1 MPRRKP
7 LVSPA
12 QQRRSRDTHDN
23 IVGAFRALLAT
34 EAFDD
39 VSVAQ
44 IAKRAGSSV
53 GGVYARF
60 ASKDALLLPVIDDIL
75 DESTTALDAALD
87 GLPSDGS
94 LADVISAYV
103 GGMITMFRRHRTVML
118 QLMRAARGDT
128 ARAIA
133 ERLHVFNMHAHER
146 FRALAW
152 KHRAEITHAN
162 PRAAIEFALFFG
174 SASGREAVLSA
185 NWRSYEIQ
193 PDDDKVARELTAA
206 MLGYLTAA
214 LPKTYRRKR

>member
-23 IVGAFRALLAT
+23 IVGAFRTLLAT

-53 GGVYARF
+53 GYARF

-75 DESTTALDAALD
+75 GETTAALDSALDA
-87 GLPSDGS
+87 LPGDGS

-103 GGMITMFRRHRTVML
+103 GGMIAMFRRHRTVML

-128 ARAIA
+128 ARAIG
-133 ERLHVFNMHAHER
+133 ERLHGFNMHAHER
-146 FRALAW
+146 FRTLAW
-152 KHRAEITHAN
+152 KHRAEIAHAN

-174 SASGREAVLSA
+174 SASGREAVLGA

-193 PDDDKVARELTAA
+193 PDDDNVARELTAA

-214 LPKTYRRKR
+214 PSKTYRRKR

>member
-34 EAFDD
+34 EAFDA

-60 ASKDALLLPVIDDIL
+60 ASKDAMLLPVIDDIL
-75 DESTTALDAALD
+75 GESTLALDASLD
-87 GLPSDGS
+87 AISEDAS
-94 LADVISAYV
+94 LGVVIAAYIRP
-103 GGMITMFRRHRTVML
+103 MIEMFRRHRTVML
-118 QLMRAARGDT
+118 QLMRAARGET
-128 ARAIA
+128 ARAIT
-133 ERLHVFNMHAHER
+133 ERLHVFNVHAHER
-146 FRALAW
+146 FRTLAW
-152 KHRAEITHAN
+152 ARRAEITHAN

-174 SASGREAVLSA
+174 SAAGREAVLGA

-193 PDDDKVARELTAA
+193 ADDDIVAKELTAI
-206 MLGYLTAA
+206 MVSYLTGAPA
-214 LPKTYRRKR
+214 KSYKRKR